1 MHHVHCPCSNDVW
14 QACHLLSHCQE
25 PGDKTLSC
33 SQMHATSIRGLFH
46 SKLTLSLGAAR
57 SERPSSCIALTTS
70 FLLTCNCSRTTLTAE
85 SQGNIKLFLQGFL
98 VAGFFFFACLLMFFL
113 LARLVVCQSH
123 VCVYIYLSIYLSS
136 AISIRSV
143 MDSYQC
149 KQEESNWT
157 AF

>member
-98 VAGFFFFACLLMFFL
+98 VAGFFFRSLIDVFPSGQVSYLPES
-113 LARLVVCQSH
+113 R
-123 VCVYIYLSIYLSS
+123 VCVYLSIYLSS

>member
-1 MHHVHCPCSNDVW
+1 
-14 QACHLLSHCQE
+14 
-25 PGDKTLSC
+25 
-33 SQMHATSIRGLFH
+33 MHATSIRGLFH

-98 VAGFFFFACLLMFFL
+98 VAGFFFRSLIDVFPSGQVSYLPES
-113 LARLVVCQSH
+113 R

-149 KQEESNWT
+149 KHEESNWT